1 MLRALA
7 AVWFLVAVLPA
18 DGAGGLR
25 FVQAIW
31 RHGDRAP
38 GGLPYPKD
46 PHDEAVWPR
55 GWEQLTNL
63 GMQQMKE
70 LGAFFRQRY
79 APAFINGTYNYREV
93 YVRSSDS
100 PRALTS
106 AQSFLNGLFPPLP
119 ADGFESGLLWQ
130 PIPVHASEPKFDDP
144 LLKPTSFDCPT
155 YENASDRLNG
165 ALLAQL
171 EREYADLIHFLADV
185 TGYGPNITLHQVAK
199 LHDINRELKHNLS
212 QPEWVFRKWPQH
224 GGRTTLELVTE
235 LRRLERTAQFNKPE
249 LARLRGGFLLA
260 DWLRRARD
268 VAAGKQRKPSK
279 MLLYSSHDG
288 TLLALLYAM
297 GIADHQQV
305 PYAAALIMEVHER
318 EEGGHFVRL
327 FYHHDGALEPKRL
340 PNCEVDCELTKFA
353 SLLEPSAVHTRE
365 ALDELC
371 EVKTLKKAVELE
383 DLKCSSPR
391 IFPPFLL
398 LLLFTYFF
406 WN

>member
-1 MLRALA
+1 MVRALA

-38 GGLPYPKD
+38 GGLPYPND

-79 APAFINGTYNYREV
+79 APAFINGTYNYREI

-119 ADGFESGLLWQ
+119 ADGFESGLLL
-130 PIPVHASEPKFDDP
+130 AADP
-144 LLKPTSFDCPT
+144 RPRQRTEPTSFDCPT

-171 EREYADLIHFLADV
+171 EQEYADLIHFLANA
-185 TGYGPNITLHQVAK
+185 TGYGPNITLHQ
-199 LHDINRELKHNLS
+199 
-212 QPEWVFRKWPQH
+212 WVFRKWPQY
-224 GGRTTLELVTE
+224 GGKTTLELVTE

-268 VAAGKQRKPSK
+268 VAAGKQKET
-279 MLLYSSHDG
+279 HDG
-288 TLLALLYAM
+288 TLLSLMYAM

-318 EEGGHFVRL
+318 EEGGHFL
-327 FYHHDGALEPKRL
+327 FYRQEGQLKPKRL
-340 PNCEVDCELTKFA
+340 ANC
-353 SLLEPSAVHTRE
+353 EPSAVHTRE
-365 ALDELC
+365 DLDKLC

-391 IFPPFLL
+391 IFSSSIL
-398 LLLFTYFF
+398 LLLFAYFF
-406 WN
+406 WY